1 MGNMSQSTHRPTV
14 ALSLPKKVPA
24 LIVYAQGIVERLTSR
39 AAVWPRWE
47 VHARPRYSHSSRDRS
62 ISA

>member
-1 MGNMSQSTHRPTV
+1 MVNMSKSTHRPTV

-39 AAVWPRWE
+39 AAVWARWE
-47 VHARPRYSHSSRDRS
+47 VDGSQQSSPVCGTKAR
-62 ISA
+62 